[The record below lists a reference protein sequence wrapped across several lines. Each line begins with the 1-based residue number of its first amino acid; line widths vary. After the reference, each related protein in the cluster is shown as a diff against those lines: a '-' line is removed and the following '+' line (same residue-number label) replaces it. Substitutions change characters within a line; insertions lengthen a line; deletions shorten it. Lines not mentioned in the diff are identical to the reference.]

1 MAKVTLVEYENE
13 CKSSYTLYIVS
24 FSVFLTI
31 RINIGTVLVC
41 FYWYSKNEVLT
52 NINPSTETVIY

>member
-13 CKSSYTLYIVS
+13 CKPSYTLYIVI

-31 RINIGTVLVC
+31 RIDIVTGLVS
-41 FYWYSKNEVLT
+41 FYSKNEVLT